1 MSSIC
6 LQLCPHR
13 LFNIYPDYLQKFE
26 YYVSSIS
33 KVCFQYFYAGFPV
46 FVLSMFIVSLLSPAF
61 VVSASI
67 VCPLGS
73 GKFRQACFTI
83 HVKAVKLLFKALSY
97 ELIKQINI
105 LTRQ

>member
-1 MSSIC
+1 MT
-6 LQLCPHR
+6 
-13 LFNIYPDYLQKFE
+13 
-26 YYVSSIS
+26 SIS

-67 VCPLGS
+67 VSWALGNS
-73 GKFRQACFTI
+73 NR
-83 HVKAVKLLFKALSY
+83 HVLPFMLKLFKLLLKALFY

>member
-1 MSSIC
+1 MT
-6 LQLCPHR
+6 
-13 LFNIYPDYLQKFE
+13 
-26 YYVSSIS
+26 SIS

-83 HVKAVKLLFKALSY
+83 HVKAVQVIVENTLL
-97 ELIKQINI
+97 
-105 LTRQ
+105 

>member
-1 MSSIC
+1 M
-6 LQLCPHR
+6 
-13 LFNIYPDYLQKFE
+13 FE

-33 KVCFQYFYAGFPV
+33 KVCFQYFYTGFPV

-73 GKFRQACFTI
+73 GKFGQACFTT
-83 HVKAVKLLFKALSY
+83 HVKAVQVIVQSTLFM
-97 ELIKQINI
+97 N
-105 LTRQ
+105 